1 MFVVATSK
9 IFDLTF
15 YQLSV
20 RSLPQTCAFILV
32 SIFSATTF
40 CSEVQALLRSLLCV
54 LVLCR
59 LGQAK
64 EMMHL

>member
-15 YQLSV
+15 PSTNV
-20 RSLPQTCAFILV
+20 CGFILV
-32 SIFSATTF
+32 AIFSATTF
-40 CSEVQALLRSLLCV
+40 CSEVQDLLQSLSCV
-54 LVLCR
+54 LVLCG